1 MPYVQKSSYWNPIDP
16 YKPYFSRYP
25 QPVACG
31 HGHYCQCTSRN
42 DPRDSRCTLSVG
54 YPYPVPPNMLEYE
67 RAQAQASTPAA
78 QYPYGPWTTAS
89 WPVIKP
95 LVVVHRHLF
104 YNPINPNAGPE
115 LLWDIVLPPERA
127 RVRHP
132 NNPAIWAKPA
142 FDADAVAPSVKRI
155 QLVGQ
160 HHNLGYW
167 FSKWGPLEVKSDS
180 VVTVRDV
187 LRMIYTY
194 LRAPLTG
201 EEISYA
207 MSIPGNRDRLKFA
220 KEQRAK
226 HSEEAESVVLSSG
239 YRRVDLMGGHRRF
252 AGLALV
258 VRPDNTWMLYFS
270 VLPGPVPRVR

>member
-1 MPYVQKSSYWNPIDP
+1 
-16 YKPYFSRYP
+16 
-25 QPVACG
+25 
-31 HGHYCQCTSRN
+31 
-42 DPRDSRCTLSVG
+42 
-54 YPYPVPPNMLEYE
+54 MLEYE
-67 RAQAQASTPAA
+67 RAQAQAHTPAT
-78 QYPYGPWTTAS
+78 PYAYDPWA
-89 WPVIKP
+89 PVIPSVRP
-95 LVVVHRHLF
+95 LVVHRHLS
-104 YNPINPNAGPE
+104 YNPINPNAGSE

-132 NNPAIWAKPA
+132 NNPAIWTKPVFEA
-142 FDADAVAPSVKRI
+142 EAVAPCVKRI

-160 HHNLGYW
+160 HHSLGYW
-167 FSKWGPLEVKSDS
+167 FSRWGPLEVKSDS

-187 LRMIYTY
+187 LGMIYTY

-201 EEISYA
+201 EELSYA
-207 MSIPGNRDRLKFA
+207 MSILGNREWLKFS

-226 HSEEAESVVLSSG
+226 QSEEAESVVLSSG

-270 VLPGPVPRVR
+270 VLPGPAPRVR